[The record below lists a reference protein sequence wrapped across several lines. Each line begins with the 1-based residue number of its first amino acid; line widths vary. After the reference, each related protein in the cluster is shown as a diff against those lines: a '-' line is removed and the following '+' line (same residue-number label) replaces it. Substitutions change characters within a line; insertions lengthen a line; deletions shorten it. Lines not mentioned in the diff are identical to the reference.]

1 MERPMVKA
9 AGITAG
15 AMFIAIGLSA
25 QFGGGHLFGAGH
37 EPTVVSHSAST
48 PPAQSPSSASS
59 PSPRPIIEEDSMS
72 AAGTIYTAWQGGGKK
87 KHGKG

>member
-1 MERPMVKA
+1 MVKA

-37 EPTVVSHSAST
+37 EPTVVSHSPST
-48 PPAQSPSSASS
+48 PPAPS
-59 PSPRPIIEEDSMS
+59 PSPAVSPSPLPNIEEDSMS
-72 AAGTIYTAWQGGGKK
+72 AAGTIYAGGGGKK